1 MEKSVFEAEQ
11 ESRWNSSECI
21 CQELNTLSQNTL
33 SATTMKREICPYG
46 VIFQEPLTGQYI
58 AKNCINALIAEQHA
72 WDMRNRIYTQHPTV
86 QSLIIKNG
94 FDIIQNSNLPAIL
107 QEFIENFWKIEDDD
121 CKMKCYADFFDAN
134 PDMLQNIQG
143 IPSRFYNYYKLYG
156 TNGLMAYNYNMAALH
171 ANYQAT
177 REHYIIE
184 KEVYLSFRVGERY
197 SKEYIKR
204 TLSQIYQRNNIKR
217 KAKSTDLNDFFDTKP
232 VKITEV
238 KNRVNGLLIN
248 NIK

>member
-1 MEKSVFEAEQ
+1 MLC
-11 ESRWNSSECI
+11 R
-21 CQELNTLSQNTL
+21 
-33 SATTMKREICPYG
+33 
-46 VIFQEPLTGQYI
+46 
-58 AKNCINALIAEQHA
+58 
-72 WDMRNRIYTQHPTV
+72 
-86 QSLIIKNG
+86 
-94 FDIIQNSNLPAIL
+94 
-107 QEFIENFWKIEDDD
+107 
-121 CKMKCYADFFDAN
+121 FFDAN

-177 REHYIIE
+177 REHYIIK